1 MDPSG
6 VIQHGLGSAVI
17 SDRAGT
23 PVENLKAA
31 QAANEHTSWEQHKA

>member
-6 VIQHGLGSAVI
+6 IIEDDLGSAVI

-31 QAANEHTSWEQHKA
+31 QAADEHTRWEQHKA